1 MLLCVDPRYDVN
13 AARVVVLAFE
23 AVASQH
29 RDDSTASEDPDARIV
44 ALQRLSEIHRSECT
58 GRRSNRPPTGA
69 GGPARVSIRA
79 EALASLYRL
88 RGIYRDVLSDDSD
101 SASARPSH
109 DAVAL
114 AVKVAVADAEVPS
127 LVGERVNALRLHL
140 VCLRDSVSLAG
151 CLSVY

>member
-13 AARVVVLAFE
+13 AARVVVRAFE

-44 ALQRLSEIHRSECT
+44 AVQRLSEIHRSECT
-58 GRRSNRPPTGA
+58 GRSNRPPTGA

-127 LVGERVNALRLHL
+127 LVGERVNVLRRHP

>member
-13 AARVVVLAFE
+13 AARVVVRAFE

-44 ALQRLSEIHRSECT
+44 AVQRLSEIHRSECT
-58 GRRSNRPPTGA
+58 GRSNRPPTGA

-88 RGIYRDVLSDDSD
+88 RSIYRDVLSDDSD
-101 SASARPSH
+101 SDSASVRPSH

-127 LVGERVNALRLHL
+127 LVGEGVHVHL
-140 VCLRDSVSLAG
+140 VSGCLRDSVSLAG